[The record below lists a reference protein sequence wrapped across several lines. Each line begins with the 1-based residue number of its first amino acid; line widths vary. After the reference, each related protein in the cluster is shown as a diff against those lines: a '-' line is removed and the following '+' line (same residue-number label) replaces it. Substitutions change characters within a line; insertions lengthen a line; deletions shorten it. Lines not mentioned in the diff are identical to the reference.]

1 MCHDTP
7 IKAQEGEVQSFW
19 AGERR
24 TVLGSRCPLLMSCF
38 LLLFHWAIPD
48 RCPFIIAHPAPGAGD
63 GQGSLAGCSPWG
75 RKELDTAERL
85 GNSNIINRAP
95 GKERASL
102 RSVSHS
108 S

>member
-1 MCHDTP
+1 MVGWHRQFNGHEFEPTLRDH
-7 IKAQEGEVQSFW
+7 V
-19 AGERR
+19 
-24 TVLGSRCPLLMSCF
+24 
-38 LLLFHWAIPD
+38 
-48 RCPFIIAHPAPGAGD
+48 